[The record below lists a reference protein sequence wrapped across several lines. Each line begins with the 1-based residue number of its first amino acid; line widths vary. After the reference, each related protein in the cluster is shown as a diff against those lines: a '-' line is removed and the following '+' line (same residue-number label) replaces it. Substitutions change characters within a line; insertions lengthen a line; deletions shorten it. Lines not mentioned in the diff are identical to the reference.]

1 MTTLPYYLGI
11 VSGIFLIAGYFPY
24 IYEVLK
30 HKSIPNRASWFIW
43 SLSTAIVLFGV
54 SQSGTHEAIWVPIA
68 DALGCFIVF
77 ILSIKF
83 GTGGWAK
90 TDQFALA
97 LSILSLIIFA
107 MTGDILIALITNLLI
122 YTSGYIPTIKKS
134 IKNPQEE
141 SLTAWSLFL
150 IGVILNLI
158 TVIIGNDSGFAVWL
172 YPIVLVLTVGTL
184 YFFLIRKRFVK

>member
-1 MTTLPYYLGI
+1 
-11 VSGIFLIAGYFPY
+11 
-24 IYEVLK
+24 
-30 HKSIPNRASWFIW
+30 
-43 SLSTAIVLFGV
+43 LFGV
-54 SQSGTHEAIWVPIA
+54 SQTGTNEAIWVPVA
-68 DALGCFIVF
+68 DALGCFVVF

-90 TDQFALA
+90 TDRFALVIS
-97 LSILSLIIFA
+97 LLSLVILA
-107 MTGDILIALITNLLI
+107 VTGDVLIALITNLLI

-141 SLTAWSLFL
+141 SLAAWSLFL

-158 TVIIGNDSGFAVWL
+158 TVIIGNDTGFAVWL

-184 YFFLIRKRFVK
+184 YFFLIRKHFVK